1 MRQVFV
7 EEFDYSDLPSLLRQ
21 MADWLEKQKDLKV
34 WNLIFESYDDADFEE
49 VRWAGY
55 CYGIP
60 FPLSTDTKNSSQKH
74 PVS

>member
-7 EEFDYSDLPSLLRQ
+7 EEFDYSDLPGLLRQ
-21 MADWLEKQKDLKV
+21 MADWIEKQKDLKV
-34 WNLIFESYDDADFEE
+34 WNLIFESCDDADYEE

-60 FPLSTDTKNSSQKH
+60 FPVSTDIKTPVKH
-74 PVS
+74 PAS